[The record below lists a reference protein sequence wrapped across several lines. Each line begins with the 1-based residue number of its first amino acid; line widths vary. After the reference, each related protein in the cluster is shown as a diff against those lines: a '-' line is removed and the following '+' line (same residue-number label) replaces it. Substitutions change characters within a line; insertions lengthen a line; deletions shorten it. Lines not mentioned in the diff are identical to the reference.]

1 MTTKENKKN
10 QDFWTLNPMT
20 YVDFKKPLIER
31 LPKEKKDFDKINKN
45 LVISNPD
52 FLNII
57 QKNKKILEEK

>member
-20 YVDFKKPLIER
+20 YVDFKKPLNER
-31 LPKEKKDFDKINKN
+31 LPKEKKHFDKINKN

-57 QKNKKILEEK
+57 QKK